1 MALSNPGSDT
11 QRPAPFTN
19 ASTEPPTDLPTTAE
33 ILPTLSDTAAEPK
46 TNPHRAEHAHANANG
61 ALPDSDKRSDLE
73 LSLDLT
79 SHTAS
84 DYWDAS
90 TMAPLNAVSAVS
102 IA

>member
-1 MALSNPGSDT
+1 MDPSSADLHERPYGQPVNGSNTSAGDVEAAALSQNLGEAT
-11 QRPAPFTN
+11 
-19 ASTEPPTDLPTTAE
+19 TEPDQDPAE
-33 ILPTLSDTAAEPK
+33 LAAN
-46 TNPHRAEHAHANANG
+46 T
-61 ALPDSDKRSDLE
+61 RSDLE
-73 LSLDLT
+73 LSLDLGPD